1 VAVLYERFRAAG
13 PTGEGRRLR
22 ERGDIV
28 LGWLVKLALIL
39 AVVGVIAYDTFAIAY
54 NHVAT
59 SDDARSVADAASDV
73 LILKNASKKVAIES
87 AEERAE
93 SRGVDFSVDELII
106 NRDGSVQVTVHRSVD
121 TIVTKY
127 LGPLSDYTTSTQTY
141 TTAPLR

>member
-1 VAVLYERFRAAG
+1 M
-13 PTGEGRRLR
+13 
-22 ERGDIV
+22 

-39 AVVGVIAYDTFAIAY
+39 AVVGVIAYDAFAIAY